1 MCCASLLETVTEKSA
16 VVVLLAQIEQNQIGL
31 EDNLGTERKLL

>member
-1 MCCASLLETVTEKSA
+1 VTEKSA